1 MFEGRRYHD
10 IRRWKEA
17 ENLLNKQ
24 PKAWNVSGKTQED
37 FYQVVEAE
45 QQAKRQFD
53 KKNYWLAI
61 PQSELNKNKNL
72 VQNPGY

>member
-17 ENLLNKQ
+17 EDLLNRQ
-24 PKAWNVSGKTQED
+24 PKAWNVSGKAQDE
-37 FYQVVEAE
+37 FYRVVEAE

>member
-1 MFEGRRYHD
+1 MRD
-10 IRRWKEA
+10 RWTKD
-17 ENLLNKQ
+17 
-24 PKAWNVSGKTQED
+24 D
-37 FYQVVEAE
+37 FYRVVEAE